1 MSEELESI
9 PTEPTT
15 RTPAEGAAPETE
27 STDQAATPEPGEA
40 EPETPA
46 E

>member
-15 RTPAEGAAPETE
+15 GAPAEGAVPETE

-40 EPETPA
+40 EQETPT